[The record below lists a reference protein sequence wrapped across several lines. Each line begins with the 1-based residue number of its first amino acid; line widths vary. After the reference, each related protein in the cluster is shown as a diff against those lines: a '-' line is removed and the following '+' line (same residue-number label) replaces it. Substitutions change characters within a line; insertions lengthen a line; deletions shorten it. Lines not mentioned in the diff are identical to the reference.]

1 MSAESA
7 KKVVAY
13 YRVSTKR
20 QGASGLGLEGQQ
32 TAVADYASRNGATL
46 VAAYTE
52 VETGK
57 RADREQLGRALSH
70 ARRSKAT
77 LLVAKLDRLARNVA
91 FTSALMESGVDF
103 IACDNPHANRFT
115 VHILAA
121 VAEHEA
127 EQISQRT
134 KAALK
139 AAKARGTLLGSARPG
154 HWAGRE
160 EVRLSALEKARQAA
174 ADSHRQAAVAAYD
187 DLIPTMQEMRKSGCT
202 LQQIADRLNAD
213 DHETRSGKPWSR
225 MQVLRVLKRAAE

>member
-20 QGASGLGLEGQQ
+20 QGLSGLGLEGQQ
-32 TAVADYASRNGATL
+32 TAVADYADRNGATV

-134 KAALK
+134 KAALA
-139 AAKARGTLLGSARPG
+139 AAKARGTKLGSAREG

-160 EVRLSALEKARQAA
+160 GVRREALEKAREAA
-174 ADSHRQAAVAAYD
+174 VESRRQAAVTAYD
-187 DLIPTMQEMRKSGCT
+187 DLLPVMLEMRQAGSS
-202 LQQIADRLNAD
+202 LQQIANRLNAD
-213 DHETRSGKPWSR
+213 DHETRGGKPWSR
-225 MQVLRVLKRAAE
+225 MQVLRVLRRAG